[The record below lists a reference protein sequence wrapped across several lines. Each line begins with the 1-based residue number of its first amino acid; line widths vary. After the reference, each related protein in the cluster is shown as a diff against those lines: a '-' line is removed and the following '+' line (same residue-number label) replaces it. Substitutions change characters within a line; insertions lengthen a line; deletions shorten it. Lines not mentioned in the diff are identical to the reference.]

1 MDYLEDRNESYM
13 SNEFKQSY
21 GFSDSRSE
29 NPTTNYQMEITTCAC
44 EALPLSVTSVKIAS
58 WVCNNDACKCRKY
71 GEPCHNG
78 CYCQKL
84 PNDED
89 GITPSKLGS
98 ICKNK
103 PISLIVTSSAN
114 NINSQAALVAE
125 KKDQSAAHCKCNH
138 GSSRKRCI
146 QSGKCEC
153 RRAFKV
159 CSKQV
164 CRCHA
169 SCTNNEEHQKIKG
182 SLLYADI
189 ARKWFMQ
196 PYRGSSRALIAQLTT
211 ETATYRRAF
220 VVSEKETRVHVE
232 QKFYHHLM
240 DAIANFTMPLREL
253 ILYLPTSPC
262 FHQDCDPLCDVL
274 DRCTANVACAEAL
287 SICYKQIQS
296 RTGREELQMTVK
308 FLASYV
314 RRGDLYTK
322 QGIMSMM
329 EAGITVEPLNM
340 KDWIS
345 LVSTADDIVSS
356 EDNANSRGTHTAYY
370 RDLWEN
376 SNLAD
381 YVMQTQ
387 LYINECREEF
397 GMKTLA
403 WDGPLHS
410 FLRDCIVNSARTCKN
425 YDQMKHLLNKKLA
438 KEARRSRYRSGGTVW
453 SRRRSQSVES
463 SLSRTSRL
471 LASSSCGSTI
481 LTTTT
486 DRCADHPL
494 ILSSNHHDE
503 YGTTAIGNLQENH
516 DQSFQIIP
524 SRNGPTHR
532 QSQQN
537 LGFLSTSAIQD
548 GHGSRMTDA
557 EIQQLLVNLS
567 GRSIDEQEAREIR
580 EEVMKGIEEISSRIA
595 NLLAFIRRTIDSTA
609 L

>member
-1 MDYLEDRNESYM
+1 MDYLEDRTESHR
-13 SNEFKQSY
+13 SNDSKQSY
-21 GFSDSRSE
+21 GLSDSHLE
-29 NPTTNYQMEITTCAC
+29 NLTTNYQMEITTCTC
-44 EALPLSVTSVKIAS
+44 EALPLSMTSVKTAS
-58 WVCNNDACKCRKY
+58 WICNNDACKCRKY
-71 GEPCHNG
+71 GEACHNG

-89 GITPSKLGS
+89 GITSSKLGA

-103 PISLIVTSSAN
+103 RIALMITPSAN

-125 KKDQSAAHCKCNH
+125 KKEQTAARCKCNH

-159 CSKQV
+159 CSKQL

-169 SCTNNEEHQKIKG
+169 SCTNNEEHQMIKG
-182 SLLYADI
+182 SLFYADI
-189 ARKWFMQ
+189 ARKLFMQ
-196 PYRGSSRALIAQLTT
+196 PYRGSSKALVAQLTT
-211 ETATYRRAF
+211 ETATYSRAF
-220 VVSEKETRVHVE
+220 VVSEKETRIHVE
-232 QKFYHHLM
+232 QKFYHQLM
-240 DAIANFTMPLREL
+240 DAIANFTMPLREV

-274 DRCTANVACAEAL
+274 DHCTVNIACAEAL
-287 SICYKQIQS
+287 SICYKQIRS

-329 EAGITVEPLNM
+329 EAGLTVEPLNM

-345 LVSTADDIVSS
+345 LVSTADDNVSP
-356 EDNANSRGTHTAYY
+356 EDIAKNRGTHIAYY

-410 FLRDCIVNSARTCKN
+410 FLRDCIINSTRACKN

-438 KEARRSRYRSGGTVW
+438 KEARKSRYRSGGTVW

-463 SLSRTSRL
+463 SLSRSSRL

-481 LTTTT
+481 ITTTT

-494 ILSSNHHDE
+494 TRSSGQHDE
-503 YGTTAIGNLQENH
+503 YGTTGFGNLQQNY
-516 DQSFQIIP
+516 DQRLQIVQ
-524 SRNGPTHR
+524 SRNSLTDR

-537 LGFLSTSAIQD
+537 FGLQSVSVIQD
-548 GHGSRMTDA
+548 SHGSKMTDA

-595 NLLAFIRRTIDSTA
+595 NLMTFIRRTIDSTA